1 MYFFWQDYFP
11 SVLQCSGCILG
22 YQTLLFTSVEN
33 LGVGIP
39 PKFLS
44 KTLGKRD
51 VAVTHAWICREVG
64 VLAFQVVLLGLS
76 AVLLSFLGRNTPGTA
91 IKQCWPQRASQ
102 EKKRKVCECQVLAS
116 LLSRGFLASLP

>member
-1 MYFFWQDYFP
+1 MYFLWQDYSL

-33 LGVGIP
+33 LRVGIP

-44 KTLGKRD
+44 KTLGKGD
-51 VAVTHAWICREVG
+51 VAVARGWVCREVG

-76 AVLLSFLGRNTPGTA
+76 AVLLSFLGRNNA
-91 IKQCWPQRASQ
+91 WNSHKA
-102 EKKRKVCECQVLAS
+102 VLATTGITGKKKEGLRVPGIS
-116 LLSRGFLASLP
+116 LAA